1 MICDVGSCGKYPE
14 MLFPEHWTCCC
25 ATLQPQD
32 GWHQQWQCASP
43 SVSEV
48 WTLQPL
54 IVWRASSG
62 AVIEPRQPCCRQFGL
77 WYAHRLKNLGGKKN
91 ACVSAY
97 WICGVTKSEENQ
109 KITEYTIQKNGV
121 IGSFCVSVAFTHHL
135 TKSQPKSRPTIDERK
150 TLKNVVLVSTIKD
163 DKYYYCV
170 LL

>member
-62 AVIEPRQPCCRQFGL
+62 AAIEPRQPCCRQFGL
-77 WYAHRLKNLGGKKN
+77 WYAHRLKNLGGEKECVRICILDLWSNKIRREPKNYRVHHPKKW
-91 ACVSAY
+91 CHRLLLR
-97 WICGVTKSEENQ
+97 ICGLHTPPN
-109 KITEYTIQKNGV
+109 KIT
-121 IGSFCVSVAFTHHL
+121 A
-135 TKSQPKSRPTIDERK
+135 
-150 TLKNVVLVSTIKD
+150 
-163 DKYYYCV
+163 
-170 LL
+170 